1 MNNAG
6 LVLLF
11 QMVAIFITVS
21 LASFGKFAK
30 WFFAP
35 EHCVLLQRTY
45 WFIVI
50 VAAIAAIV
58 QW

>member
-6 LVLLF
+6 LLLLF
-11 QMVAIFITVS
+11 QMVAIFVTVS

-30 WFFAP
+30 WFFVP
-35 EHCVLLQRTY
+35 KQCVWLQRTY
-45 WFIVI
+45 WIIVV
-50 VAAIAAIV
+50 VAIITTII